1 MSSINMTFTEG
12 ELARQLSRLMA
23 SNESLATSVDHLRV
37 ENKELFMKVKSISS
51 IDMVIELVFN
61 ILLTVRKLKHD
72 SAEAG
77 KIWHE
82 LSHLRSVYSGEVLF
96 QNLEDYCRSFV
107 TVENK

>member
-1 MSSINMTFTEG
+1 MSNINMTFTEG
-12 ELARQLSRLMA
+12 DLSSQLSRLMA

-72 SAEAG
+72 SPEAA

-107 TVENK
+107 VA

>member
-1 MSSINMTFTEG
+1 MSNINMTFTEG
-12 ELARQLSRLMA
+12 DLARQLSRLMA

-72 SAEAG
+72 SAEAA
-77 KIWHE
+77 KIWH
-82 LSHLRSVYSGEVLF
+82 
-96 QNLEDYCRSFV
+96 
-107 TVENK
+107 